1 MAKIVLKSIF
11 FDSIPEYERS
21 EDRLMLKPR
30 IDSTGKS
37 WRMLLMAVIA
47 VAGIFSV
54 AQAEEEHDHA
64 AMMAGMAKAPMD
76 ELGRR
81 LHGHKHVIE
90 GEVGDQLRSRIVT
103 LKDVSNAQL
112 TMMMQ
117 MMGANYE
124 WYISSP
130 DLKADVGVLILAH
143 GFRDRGDKV
152 FKETVQAVGG
162 AFPTAIAFGMSMAMS
177 QHIQLAVDDLVAA
190 GAKEIVV
197 VPAVSSSINDMM
209 RQWQYIFGLRET
221 AEYGDVPQV
230 VTDAE
235 VHFLSAPDDDPLIAE
250 ILLDYADDMST
261 DPSNTLAVI
270 VAHGPTMDEDN
281 VHELKTLGNL
291 AALIKEDGGYSDVI
305 GITLQDD
312 AAPEVRAANVAN
324 LRKKIE
330 AATAKGKEVVIVT
343 TLLSTR
349 GIQAKLRKDLKGLD
363 YKFARESLTQH
374 DNFIVWVMSSID
386 DQLMGR

>member
-1 MAKIVLKSIF
+1 
-11 FDSIPEYERS
+11 
-21 EDRLMLKPR
+21 MLKPKMN
-30 IDSTGKS
+30 SAGKS
-37 WRMLLMAVIA
+37 WQMLLIAA
-47 VAGIFSV
+47 VAAVLIFPV
-54 AQAEEEHDHA
+54 AQAQEDHDHE
-64 AMMAGMAKAPMD
+64 AMMASMEKAPMD

-90 GEVGDQLRSRIVT
+90 GEVGDQLRSRIAT

-124 WYISSP
+124 WYISSSE
-130 DLKADVGVLILAH
+130 LKADVGVLILAH
-143 GFRDRGDKV
+143 GFRDKGDKV
-152 FKETVQAVGG
+152 FKETIQSVGE

-177 QHIQLAVDDLVAA
+177 QHIQLAVDDLTDA

-197 VPAVSSSINDMM
+197 VPAVSSSINDMV
-209 RQWQYIFGLRET
+209 RQWQYIFGLREN

-235 VHFLSAPDDDPLIAE
+235 VHFLSAPDDDPLVAE
-250 ILLDYADDMST
+250 ILLDYADDLST
-261 DPSNTLAVI
+261 DPSNTLVVI
-270 VAHGPTMDEDN
+270 AAHGPTIDEDN
-281 VHELKTLGNL
+281 EHELVSLGNL
-291 AALIKEDGGYSDVI
+291 AALIKEDGGYSDVV
-305 GITLQDD
+305 GVSLQDD
-312 AAPEVRAANVAN
+312 AAPEVRAANVTN
-324 LRKKIE
+324 LRNMIE
-330 AATAKGKEVVIVT
+330 AATAEGKETVIVT

-349 GIQAKLRKDLKGLD
+349 GIQAKLRKDLKGLE

-374 DNFIVWVMSSID
+374 DNFMVWIMSSID